1 MEALSPQQSQAY
13 LNYLDL
19 PAPDVADR
27 ANLDRLIAAQ
37 LKRVPFENVD
47 VLLDRPIVLGA
58 DALFAKVVEGG
69 RGGYCFEL
77 NSLFARLLL
86 ALDYRVSL
94 LVARVRW
101 GLADSAP
108 PTMPSHLLLR
118 VELPEGAFIVDIGF
132 GAATPFRALPLV
144 GRDGLGDF
152 PFRLQAPAQAGGHHV
167 LATRAGDGDWLPVY
181 HFDLHPQHWVDY
193 IARNWYTSTH
203 PDSVFRQMLMVAR
216 TEGSTRLTLGNGNYS
231 RRHAD
236 GRVEQQRI
244 ASAAELVE
252 LLRDEFRLNLDPERD
267 GEPLRRRL
275 EGILQA

>member
-19 PAPDVADR
+19 PAPGVADR
-27 ANLDRLIAAQ
+27 ANLDRLIAAH
-37 LKRVPFENVD
+37 LTRVPFENVN

-58 DALFAKVVEGG
+58 DALFAKVVVGG
-69 RGGYCFEL
+69 RGGYCFEI

-94 LVARVRW
+94 LAGRVRW
-101 GLADSAP
+101 GLAADVP
-108 PTMPSHLLLR
+108 QTMLSHLLLR
-118 VELPEGAFIVDIGF
+118 VELPEGSFIVDIGF
-132 GAATPFRALPLV
+132 GAPTPFRAMPLV

-152 PFRLQAPAQAGGHHV
+152 PFRLQTSAQPGGHHA
-167 LATRAGDGDWLPVY
+167 LETRSGDWAPMY
-181 HFDLHPQHWVDY
+181 HFDLHPQPWVDY

-203 PDSVFRQMLMVAR
+203 PDSVFRQMLMAAR
-216 TEGSTRLTLGNGNYS
+216 SEGSTRLTLGNGNFS

-252 LLRDEFRLNLDPERD
+252 LLRGEFRLNLDPEGD

>member
-1 MEALSPQQSQAY
+1 MEALNPQQSQAY
-13 LNYLDL
+13 LNHLEL
-19 PAPDVADR
+19 PAPGVADR

-37 LKRVPFENVD
+37 LARVPFENVN
-47 VLLDRPIVLGA
+47 VLLDRPVRLDA

-69 RGGYCFEL
+69 RGGYCFEI

-94 LVARVRW
+94 LAGRVRW
-101 GLADSAP
+101 GLAADAP
-108 PTMPSHLLLR
+108 QTMLSHLLLR

-132 GAATPFRALPLV
+132 GAPTPFRAMPLV

-152 PFRLQAPAQAGGHHV
+152 PFRLQAPTQAGGPHA
-167 LATRAGDGDWLPVY
+167 LETRAGDDWAPVY
-181 HFDLHPQHWVDY
+181 HFDLAPQPWVDY
-193 IARNWYTSTH
+193 IARNWYTATH
-203 PDSVFRQMLMVAR
+203 PDSVFRQMLMAAR
-216 TEGSTRLTLGNGNYS
+216 TEGSTRLTLGNGSFS

-236 GRVEQQRI
+236 GRVEQQRL

-252 LLRDEFRLNLDPERD
+252 LLRGEFRLNLDPERD

-275 EGILQA
+275 EGILQAQ